1 MYSFLLRARL
11 NRYPRTGAGGIDNSS
26 ERPQTEVF
34 ESIPARGRPRA
45 TSRATGRPTGAK
57 ILFFYRFHLFLQ
69 CSSSRATILLC
80 VYDSQIHQVL

>member
-1 MYSFLLRARL
+1 MRGLQGVILFENFQDLLK
-11 NRYPRTGAGGIDNSS
+11 YDTG

-57 ILFFYRFHLFLQ
+57 ILIFVTVFIDF
-69 CSSSRATILLC
+69 
-80 VYDSQIHQVL
+80 

>member
-1 MYSFLLRARL
+1 MGGSGPLGEIL
-11 NRYPRTGAGGIDNSS
+11 NNSS

-57 ILFFYRFHLFLQ
+57 ILIFLPFSLIFTAFQ
-69 CSSSRATILLC
+69 LAGDHFTMCL
-80 VYDSQIHQVL
+80 